1 MPATLAASF
10 SAWRYEAKWP
20 EAGAQARAA
29 AQGVRQVGPRVSD
42 TETAFPLNQSR
53 GMRAAASN
61 LLRRVPTRCCPR
73 CGDPAAR
80 PPGRL
85 PPASPRHAALGQVCA
100 VGVCVARTCK
110 CCLVR
115 KLSSRVHAV
124 ARARGGGTGAPAL
137 SALPLALPTV
147 EASGSWDCVAGQSTR
162 ATSPGASAHRRA
174 PHASPC
180 RHLPARAVGRG
191 TGPPSMQRVGWG
203 AYVCGSAPGRGRGHV
218 DVHEVGQAR
227 LLVIAPLAA
236 GQRSVVQKLHT
247 HRRPAPSQS
256 SHSCARRKG
265 RRASATRASAGSS
278 VSPSVLGGLA
288 SA

>member
-110 CCLVR
+110 CCLVCA
-115 KLSSRVHAV
+115 SCRVV
-124 ARARGGGTGAPAL
+124 CTRLRARRGGDRSTSAVGLALGAAHGRSKRQLGLCCRAKHEGHVTWRERTQKSTARVPVPAPAR
-137 SALPLALPTV
+137 
-147 EASGSWDCVAGQSTR
+147 TR
-162 ATSPGASAHRRA
+162 CRARHRPAEHATGG
-174 PHASPC
+174 
-180 RHLPARAVGRG
+180 VGRVR
-191 TGPPSMQRVGWG
+191 MR
-203 AYVCGSAPGRGRGHV
+203 
-218 DVHEVGQAR
+218 
-227 LLVIAPLAA
+227 
-236 GQRSVVQKLHT
+236 
-247 HRRPAPSQS
+247 
-256 SHSCARRKG
+256 
-265 RRASATRASAGSS
+265 
-278 VSPSVLGGLA
+278 
-288 SA
+288 

>member
-1 MPATLAASF
+1 MCCGRVRRAHMQVLPC
-10 SAWRYEAKWP
+10 
-20 EAGAQARAA
+20 AQAVESCA
-29 AQGVRQVGPRVSD
+29 
-42 TETAFPLNQSR
+42 R
-53 GMRAAASN
+53 G
-61 LLRRVPTRCCPR
+61 C
-73 CGDPAAR
+73 
-80 PPGRL
+80 
-85 PPASPRHAALGQVCA
+85 
-100 VGVCVARTCK
+100 
-110 CCLVR
+110 
-115 KLSSRVHAV
+115 
-124 ARARGGGTGAPAL
+124 ARAGGGTGAPAL

-191 TGPPSMQRVGWG
+191 TGPPRMQRVGWG

-256 SHSCARRKG
+256 PVKTLAQGGDLAVSKAYFCTYKDRQKPINSTFALITN
-265 RRASATRASAGSS
+265 RAIN
-278 VSPSVLGGLA
+278 
-288 SA
+288 

>member
-29 AQGVRQVGPRVSD
+29 AQGVRQVGPKVSD

-110 CCLVR
+110 CCLVCA
-115 KLSSRVHAV
+115 SCRVV
-124 ARARGGGTGAPAL
+124 WTRLRARRGGGQEHQRCRPCPWRCPRSKQAAAGTVLPGKARGPRHLARAHTEEHRTRPRAGTCPHAL
-137 SALPLALPTV
+137 S
-147 EASGSWDCVAGQSTR
+147 
-162 ATSPGASAHRRA
+162 GAAQARRA
-174 PHASPC
+174 C
-180 RHLPARAVGRG
+180 N
-191 TGPPSMQRVGWG
+191 GWG
-203 AYVCGSAPGRGRGHV
+203 GARTYAVVLQAG
-218 DVHEVGQAR
+218 VG
-227 LLVIAPLAA
+227 VT
-236 GQRSVVQKLHT
+236 STCTK
-247 HRRPAPSQS
+247 
-256 SHSCARRKG
+256 
-265 RRASATRASAGSS
+265 
-278 VSPSVLGGLA
+278 
-288 SA
+288 